1 MYRCMTDRKFY
12 SRYVGG
18 ELLIS
23 IVYDIK
29 RVVIPILVQFTNH
42 FTVIHHEDHGIFLE
56 DTIWFQEEGGRIL
69 FSTITSGTVC
79 GISSCLVQV
88 EVDLSKGLPCFQM
101 VGLLS
106 SEVREARERVRVA
119 LKNSGITLPPMCI
132 NVNLSPADLRKEGTM
147 LDLPVAV
154 GILTC
159 LGRLSKESTQRTVL
173 LGELGLN
180 GEIKP
185 VRGVLPI
192 VAKAKESGMRRC
204 ILPCDNAMEG
214 AVVGDIEII
223 GVASV
228 TETVAYL
235 QGLEKGEEGLIEPK
249 QIDVRSLWKERDGDR
264 TPDFADISGQETVKR
279 AAEVA
284 AAGFHHLLMIGPP
297 GCGKTMLAKRIPS
310 ILPPLS
316 LQESLEVSTVYSVS
330 GLLRSSGEVLIT
342 RRPFLNPHHTITS
355 QALAGGG
362 RVPVPGIIS
371 LSHRGVLFLDELPE
385 FRRETLDILRQP
397 LEDRLIQIARSS
409 GVYTFPADFMLV
421 GAMNPCPCGH
431 YPDMARCRCAPYE
444 VRRYLGRVSGPILD
458 RIDICVEVEALRF
471 RDMIEKPA
479 GESSAQIR
487 ERVLAAR
494 KMQSDRFAGTKL
506 RFNTDM
512 GVADVEKYCRLEE
525 KERNYMERMFS
536 VMRLSARGYHRI
548 LKVARTIADLEGSTG
563 IREEHLAEAICY
575 RYNGGQDI

>member
-1 MYRCMTDRKFY
+1 M
-12 SRYVGG
+12 
-18 ELLIS
+18 
-23 IVYDIK
+23 
-29 RVVIPILVQFTNH
+29 
-42 FTVIHHEDHGIFLE
+42 
-56 DTIWFQEEGGRIL
+56 

-79 GISSCLVQV
+79 GIGSCLVQV

-119 LKNSGITLPPMCI
+119 LKNSGIALPPMCI

-147 LDLPVAV
+147 FDLPVAV

-159 LGRLSKESTQRTVL
+159 LGELSKEGTTGTVL
-173 LGELGLN
+173 LGELGLS

-192 VAKAKESGMRRC
+192 VTRAKESGMRRC
-204 ILPCDNAMEG
+204 ILPRDNAMEG
-214 AVVGDIEII
+214 AVVDGIEII
-223 GVASV
+223 GVSSI
-228 TETVAYL
+228 TETLAYL
-235 QGLEKGEEGLIEPK
+235 QGLEKGRKGMIEPA
-249 QIDVRSLWKERDGDR
+249 QIDVMSLWKESSKDSM
-264 TPDFADISGQETVKR
+264 PDFKDISGQETVKR

-297 GCGKTMLAKRIPS
+297 GSGKTMLAKRIPS

-330 GLLRSSGEVLIT
+330 GLLRSADKALIT
-342 RRPFLNPHHTITS
+342 RRPFLNPHHTVTG

-362 RVPVPGIIS
+362 RVPVPGMIS
-371 LSHRGVLFLDELPE
+371 LSHRGVLFLDELTE
-385 FRRETLDILRQP
+385 FRRETLDVLRQP
-397 LEDRLIQIARSS
+397 LEDRMIQIARSS

-421 GAMNPCPCGH
+421 GAMNPCPCGY
-431 YPDMARCRCAPYE
+431 YPDMARCRCTPCE
-444 VRRYLGRVSGPILD
+444 VRRYLSRVSGPILD
-458 RIDICVEVEALRF
+458 RIDICVEVEPLKF
-471 RDMIEKPA
+471 QDIMEKPA

-487 ERVLAAR
+487 ERVLYAR
-494 KMQSDRFAGTKL
+494 KMQAERFQGTNL

-512 GVADVEKYCRLEE
+512 GTADVEKYCGLGE

-536 VMRLSARGYHRI
+536 IMHLSARGCHRI
-548 LKVARTIADLEGSTG
+548 LKVARTIADLEGSNG

-575 RYNGGQDI
+575 RYNGGRDIWE